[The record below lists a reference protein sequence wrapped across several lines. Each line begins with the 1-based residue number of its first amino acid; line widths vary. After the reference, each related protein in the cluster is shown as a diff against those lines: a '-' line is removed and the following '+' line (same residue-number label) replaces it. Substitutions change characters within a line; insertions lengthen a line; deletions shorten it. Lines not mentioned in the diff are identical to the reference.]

1 MAIIAKSSN
10 THIDSFWEA
19 PQAAKAN
26 HIRVQNGKYRFELQR
41 GQLRKNVYRSE
52 LRTKAYGA
60 MSNLLKSRMAFDFE
74 IETDQKFDGSAVIWQ
89 LWQDGSPSNSIQ
101 WDYETNEIFY
111 RISGPKPTYN
121 KVLFVAEKGKPRRI
135 AIDIDARQDN
145 SGYTKIY
152 VDGKL
157 VEDFKGRN
165 LYNSVD
171 PNGYPKIGL
180 YDDDSW
186 PSGLQNRVVYFSN
199 IVFADKNTPIEE
211 LIGNVV
217 EQPKPENP
225 RPEGP
230 KPQEPNTEVEELR
243 KQIDSLA
250 KENSKLKNKIQ
261 QAKNILS

>member
-1 MAIIAKSSN
+1 MAILAKSSN

-19 PQAAKAN
+19 PQVSQSN
-26 HIRVQNGKYRFELQR
+26 HIRVQNGKYRFEIQR
-41 GQLRKNVYRSE
+41 GQTRKNVYRSE
-52 LRTKAYGA
+52 LRTKVYRSMANVLTY
-60 MSNLLKSRMAFDFE
+60 RIAFDFE

-101 WDYETNEIFY
+101 WDYETNQIFY

-135 AIDIDARQDN
+135 TIDIDARQDN
-145 SGYTKIY
+145 NGYTKIW

-217 EQPKPENP
+217 EQPKPEI
-225 RPEGP
+225 PEP
-230 KPQEPNTEVEELR
+230 KPEDPNNEVEELK
-243 KQIDSLA
+243 KQIDILY
-250 KENSKLKNKIQ
+250 KENSDLKSKIQ
-261 QAKNILS
+261 QAINILG